1 MTQASQPFSVRACRA
16 QPRPL
21 QTGNF
26 DEETV
31 IRLKQAM
38 APTFSQMGG
47 DAKAL
52 VDGFFTIHP
61 DLDPGNDF
69 GRTSFVVTLL
79 RGNIRAYAEFDGEP
93 SAWDI
98 RSAKIDWRAVI
109 QQTLDR
115 LLGGEDWPVAFDLCE
130 FLLAKHDEFVK
141 GIVAQEESNRAEE
154 EKYTAPLPS
163 SIAHLLDH
171 STLRRMENARMR
183 MIRED
188 ADNLRKK
195 AIRETN
201 ETLERMNVG
210 YRLREQTGRFDT
222 IISPVE
228 SDAVDAALA
237 MPFASAQA
245 HMEKAVRLFSDRQS
259 PDPANAVKEA
269 VSAVESLVKEWTGRE
284 MRSGLHQ
291 LTKSGILPDDRDPK
305 EKGNPFLEDALVKLW
320 GYANKTSRHGLK
332 SGESPPD
339 AGTARFILVTCA
351 AFVNYMT
358 TRNPNTPKP
367 EGENRKDGGRDDIPF

>member
-1 MTQASQPFSVRACRA
+1 MTQASQPFSVRTGHA

-21 QTGNF
+21 RTGNL

-31 IRLKQAM
+31 IRLKEAM
-38 APTFSQMGG
+38 APTFSQMGSG
-47 DAKAL
+47 NAKAL

-61 DLDPGNDF
+61 DLEPGNDF

-79 RGNIRAYAEFDGEP
+79 RGDIRVYAEFDGEP

-98 RSAKIDWRAVI
+98 RSAQIDWRAVI
-109 QQTLDR
+109 RQALDR
-115 LLGGEDWPVAFDLCE
+115 LLEGEDWPVAFDLCE

-210 YRLREQTGRFDT
+210 YRLREQTGRFDS
-222 IISPVE
+222 IISAA
-228 SDAVDAALA
+228 SGAVDRVLALSPASVRNQMVRALAPFGPHSGGERPDYGTAAHKAMSAAWAAMKICTGENKFGVGVRKLQESGKLHPALAAALG
-237 MPFASAQA
+237 
-245 HMEKAVRLFSDRQS
+245 
-259 PDPANAVKEA
+259 
-269 VSAVESLVKEWTGRE
+269 SLYGFTSQDGKG
-284 MRSGLHQ
+284 MRH
-291 LTKSGILPDDRDPK
+291 P
-305 EKGNPFLEDALVKLW
+305 EFE
-320 GYANKTSRHGLK
+320 
-332 SGESPPD
+332 GELPPD
-339 AGTARFILVTCA
+339 MATARFVVETCA
-351 AFVNYMT
+351 SFINYVEEIH
-358 TRNPNTPKP
+358 PDKFTPQQP
-367 EGENRKDGGRDDIPF
+367 ESENRKD

>member
-31 IRLKQAM
+31 IRLKKAM
-38 APTFSQMGG
+38 VPTFSKMGN

-52 VDGFFTIHP
+52 VDGFFTV
-61 DLDPGNDF
+61 DPNVKRCSNGLESPF
-69 GRTSFVVTLL
+69 WSVALL
-79 RGNIRAYAEFDGEP
+79 RRETRVHLAYDGGLPIQSIDSEH
-93 SAWDI
+93 
-98 RSAKIDWRAVI
+98 IDWREATR
-109 QQTLDR
+109 QALDQ
-115 LLGGEDWPVAFDLCE
+115 LLGGDGWPVAFDLCE

-210 YRLREQTGRFDT
+210 YRLREQTGRFDS
-222 IISPVE
+222 IISAA
-228 SDAVDAALA
+228 SGAVDRVLALSPASVRNQMVRALAPFGPHSGGERPDYGTAAHKAMNAAWAAMKICTGENKFGVGVRKLQESGKLHPALAAALG
-237 MPFASAQA
+237 
-245 HMEKAVRLFSDRQS
+245 
-259 PDPANAVKEA
+259 
-269 VSAVESLVKEWTGRE
+269 SLYGFTSQDGKG
-284 MRSGLHQ
+284 MRH
-291 LTKSGILPDDRDPK
+291 P
-305 EKGNPFLEDALVKLW
+305 EFE
-320 GYANKTSRHGLK
+320 
-332 SGESPPD
+332 GELPPD
-339 AGTARFILVTCA
+339 MATARFVVETCA
-351 AFVNYMT
+351 SFINYVEEIH
-358 TRNPNTPKP
+358 PDKFTPQQP
-367 EGENRKDGGRDDIPF
+367 ESENRKD